1 VVSHDRY
8 TVGKITPEPRHEIGP
23 NDFGP
28 RASIHMNFP
37 KSGTP
42 MTPTHNSS
50 DFKWKDYCP
59 MVFRLPIPSFCYLCN
74 SFLCMFLFLVGH
86 DLIMLPLIVFVFF
99 CALASVGFGFTAR
112 LRTVVFSI

>member
-1 VVSHDRY
+1 MEDCSVDYLFRCGCCHLPSFSSHGRY

-59 MVFRLPIPSFCYLCN
+59 MVFRLPISSSLFLCN
-74 SFLCMFLFLVGH
+74 
-86 DLIMLPLIVFVFF
+86 FVIDKYVS
-99 CALASVGFGFTAR
+99 SVVA
-112 LRTVVFSI
+112 